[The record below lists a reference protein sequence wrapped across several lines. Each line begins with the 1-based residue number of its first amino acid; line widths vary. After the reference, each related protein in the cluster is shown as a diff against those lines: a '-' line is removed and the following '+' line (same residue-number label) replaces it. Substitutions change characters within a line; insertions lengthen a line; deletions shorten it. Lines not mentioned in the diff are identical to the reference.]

1 MLQMAGTATGSAVR
15 SSFNRKTMKNDKRCS
30 IAWARFDALRRNIPS
45 WLKREQVA
53 ECHWI
58 VDAVQSLGRQDFRQS
73 WPNSFYELNWGG
85 GFQHQKGW

>member
-58 VDAVQSLGRQDFRQS
+58 VDAVQSIRNILEGMTGSLIASGLLFEIGKYVR
-73 WPNSFYELNWGG
+73 
-85 GFQHQKGW
+85 